1 MPAVIFCINLP
12 ISFAINT
19 FAPVVY
25 LPLLL
30 KQAIMQTPLEE
41 LLTVTFTLF
50 AVIDVVGSVPML
62 ISIKQKTGGINAWKV
77 TLISGGLM
85 VLFFF
90 IGKPFLN
97 LLGVDIKSFAVAG
110 SIVIFILG
118 LEMVLGIE
126 FFKPE
131 KGTPSGTVVPIAFP
145 LIAGSG
151 TLTTIMSLKATFERQ
166 DRNEYMILLA
176 ITINLIII
184 YLVLRSL
191 NFIEKALG
199 KAGLLAVRKFFGV
212 ILLAIAVK
220 IFATNAHGLI
230 K

>member
-1 MPAVIFCINLP
+1 LHKHLTMQFNLQE
-12 ISFAINT
+12 F
-19 FAPVVY
+19 
-25 LPLLL
+25 
-30 KQAIMQTPLEE
+30 
-41 LLTVTFTLF
+41 LTLTFTLF
-50 AVIDVVGSVPML
+50 AVIDVVGAVPML
-62 ISIKQKTGGINAWKV
+62 ISLKEKMGGINAWKV
-77 TLISGGLM
+77 TLISGALM

-126 FFKPE
+126 FFKSE
-131 KGTPSGTVVPIAFP
+131 KGAPSGTLVPIAFP

-151 TLTTIMSLKATFERQ
+151 TLTTIMSLKATFERA
-166 DRNEYMILLA
+166 DKNEYMILVA
-176 ITINLIII
+176 ILVNLVVI

-191 NFIEKALG
+191 NLIERVLG

-220 IFATNAHGLI
+220 VFATNVGGLI

>member
-1 MPAVIFCINLP
+1 
-12 ISFAINT
+12 
-19 FAPVVY
+19 
-25 LPLLL
+25 
-30 KQAIMQTPLEE
+30 MQFNFQEF
-41 LLTVTFTLF
+41 LTLTFTLF
-50 AVIDVVGSVPML
+50 AVIDIVGSVPML
-62 ISIKQKTGGINAWKV
+62 ISLKEKMGAINAWKV
-77 TLISGGLM
+77 TLISGALM

-90 IGKPFLN
+90 VGKPFLN
-97 LLGVDIKSFAVAG
+97 VLGVDIRSFAVAG

-126 FFKPE
+126 FFKSE
-131 KGTPSGTVVPIAFP
+131 KGSASGTLIPIAFP

-151 TLTTIMSLKATFERQ
+151 TLTTIMSLKATFERS
-166 DRNEYMILLA
+166 DKNEYMILGA
-176 ITINLIII
+176 ILINLIVI

-191 NFIEKALG
+191 NLIEKVLG
-199 KAGLLAVRKFFGV
+199 KAGLMAVRKFFGV

>member
-1 MPAVIFCINLP
+1 MYFNLQE
-12 ISFAINT
+12 F
-19 FAPVVY
+19 
-25 LPLLL
+25 
-30 KQAIMQTPLEE
+30 
-41 LLTVTFTLF
+41 LTLTFTLF
-50 AVIDVVGSVPML
+50 AVIDVVGSIPML
-62 ISIKQKTGGINAWKV
+62 ISIKQKMGGISAWRV

-90 IGKPFLN
+90 IGEPFLN
-97 LLGVDIKSFAVAG
+97 ILGVDIRSFAVAG

-126 FFKPE
+126 FFKSE
-131 KGTPSGTVVPIAFP
+131 KDAPSGTVVPIAFP

-151 TLTTIMSLKATFERQ
+151 TLTTIMSLKATFEKTETK
-166 DRNEYMILLA
+166 EYMILMA
-176 ITINLIII
+176 ILVNLIII

-191 NFIEKALG
+191 NVIERALG

-220 IFATNAHGLI
+220 VFASNASGLI

>member
-1 MPAVIFCINLP
+1 MFDFNIQEF
-12 ISFAINT
+12 
-19 FAPVVY
+19 
-25 LPLLL
+25 
-30 KQAIMQTPLEE
+30 
-41 LLTVTFTLF
+41 LTLTFTLF
-50 AVIDVVGSVPML
+50 AVIDIIGSVPML
-62 ISIKQKTGGINAWKV
+62 ISIKTKVGNLHPWRV

-90 IGKPFLN
+90 VGKPFLN
-97 LLGVDIKSFAVAG
+97 LLGVDIRSFAVAG

-126 FFKPE
+126 FFKTE
-131 KGTPSGTVVPIAFP
+131 KGTPSSTVVPVAFP

-151 TLTTIMSLKATFERQ
+151 TLTTIMSLKATFEHKGK
-166 DRNEYMILLA
+166 NEYMILLA
-176 ITINLIII
+176 ILVNLIFI

-191 NFIEKALG
+191 NLIERVLG

-212 ILLAIAVK
+212 ILLAIAIKV
-220 IFATNAHGLI
+220 FSANVGGLI

>member
-1 MPAVIFCINLP
+1 MEWSLQEF
-12 ISFAINT
+12 F
-19 FAPVVY
+19 
-25 LPLLL
+25 
-30 KQAIMQTPLEE
+30 
-41 LLTVTFTLF
+41 TVTFTLF
-50 AVIDVVGSVPML
+50 AVIDIVGAVPML
-62 ISIKQKTGGINAWKV
+62 IGLKEKLGGINAGRA

-85 VLFFF
+85 ILFFF

-126 FFKPE
+126 FFKAE
-131 KGTPSGTVVPIAFP
+131 KDASVGTVVPIAFP

-151 TLTTIMSLKATFERQ
+151 TLTTIMSLKATYERS
-166 DRNEYMILLA
+166 DKNEMIILFAILL
-176 ITINLIII
+176 NLIII

-191 NFIEKALG
+191 NWIEKALG
-199 KAGLLAVRKFFGV
+199 KAGLIAVRKFFGV
-212 ILLAIAVK
+212 VLLAIAVK

>member
-1 MPAVIFCINLP
+1 
-12 ISFAINT
+12 
-19 FAPVVY
+19 
-25 LPLLL
+25 
-30 KQAIMQTPLEE
+30 MQFQFQEF
-41 LLTVTFTLF
+41 LTLTFTLF
-50 AVIDVVGSVPML
+50 AVIDIVGSVPML
-62 ISIKQKTGGINAWKV
+62 ISLKEKMGTINAWKV

-97 LLGVDIKSFAVAG
+97 LLGVDIRSFAVAG

-126 FFKPE
+126 FFKSE
-131 KGTPSGTVVPIAFP
+131 KGAPSGTLVPIAFP

-151 TLTTIMSLKATFERQ
+151 TLTTIMSLKATFERT
-166 DRNEYMILLA
+166 DKNEFMILLA
-176 ITINLIII
+176 ILINLIII

-191 NFIEKALG
+191 NLIEKALG

-220 IFATNAHGLI
+220 VFTSNVSGLI

>member
-1 MPAVIFCINLP
+1 MNF
-12 ISFAINT
+12 
-19 FAPVVY
+19 
-25 LPLLL
+25 
-30 KQAIMQTPLEE
+30 E
-41 LLTVTFTLF
+41 LQEFLTLTFTLF

-62 ISIKQKTGGINAWKV
+62 ISIKQKMGGINAWKV

-90 IGKPFLN
+90 IGKPFLS

-118 LEMVLGIE
+118 LEMILGIE
-126 FFKPE
+126 FFKSE
-131 KGTPSGTVVPIAFP
+131 KGAPSGTVVPIAFP

-151 TLTTIMSLKATFERQ
+151 TLTTIMSLKATFERT
-166 DRNEYMILLA
+166 DKNEYMILLA
-176 ITINLIII
+176 ILVNLTVI
-184 YLVLRSL
+184 YIVLRSL
-191 NFIEKALG
+191 NLIERVLG

-220 IFATNAHGLI
+220 VFATNVSGLI

>member
-1 MPAVIFCINLP
+1 MQKP
-12 ISFAINT
+12 
-19 FAPVVY
+19 
-25 LPLLL
+25 
-30 KQAIMQTPLEE
+30 AIMQFNFQEF
-41 LLTVTFTLF
+41 LTLTFTLF
-50 AVIDVVGSVPML
+50 AVIDIIGSVPML
-62 ISIKQKTGGINAWKV
+62 ISLKEKMGEIIAWKV
-77 TLISGGLM
+77 TIISGALM

-97 LLGVDIKSFAVAG
+97 ILGVDIKSFAVAG

-126 FFKPE
+126 FFKSE
-131 KGTPSGTVVPIAFP
+131 KGVSTGTLVPIAFP

-151 TLTTIMSLKATFERQ
+151 TLTTIMSLKATFERT
-166 DRNEYMILLA
+166 DKNEYMILVA
-176 ITINLIII
+176 ILVNLIII

-191 NFIEKALG
+191 KLIEKALG
-199 KAGLLAVRKFFGV
+199 KAGLMAVRKFFGV

-220 IFATNAHGLI
+220 IFATNAAGLF